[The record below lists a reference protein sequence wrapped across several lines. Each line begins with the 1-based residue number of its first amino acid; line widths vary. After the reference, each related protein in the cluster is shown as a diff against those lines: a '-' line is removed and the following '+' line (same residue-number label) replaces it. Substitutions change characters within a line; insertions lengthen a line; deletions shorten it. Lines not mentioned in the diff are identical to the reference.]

1 MEIDSSSRGAR
12 LAWLPLIALLA
23 LLLGNLFVRVALIT
37 GHGTYPIESDEWF
50 LAKKALRVVQT
61 GDANPGWF
69 KYGSLPIYLAASGI
83 AAGSQIESALGN
95 LDAVADIRSVGYPFY
110 SHPWTMLIPR
120 LGFALI
126 SILGLLAAG
135 ALGWGLERRP
145 AAALMPIA
153 ALTCSTF
160 YLRQSWSYL
169 NVDIVASALCL
180 IALAYLVHTLHRQD
194 LIARVLVPAAF
205 CGAVVAT
212 KYNSGLIGLP
222 FLIVLIRARRYGSA
236 VLLLVASLAA
246 FFIFQPFALLDH
258 TRFISDALEE
268 MKHYRVG
275 RSKYS
280 EEPGLAQLV
289 RYLADLGRDFGW
301 PLFACAIL
309 GIKRA
314 FSRDRATT
322 WLALAF
328 PLAVLLHM
336 STQRLH
342 ITRTVLPAFA
352 VLSVFMGLGVVTC
365 WDFALRW
372 VRAGGEPRT
381 RMIAAS
387 VVGCVAASL
396 TFGPGALRL
405 ARAVSDRFDSRVHV
419 GQWLHAN
426 AQAPCTVIVPE
437 QLVIDPRDLS
447 RCTLVR
453 ADLKSTAHAKAATP
467 THADAATHE
476 HYALFAKFDTTHEQ
490 AKSRTRA
497 WDELLRAAN
506 PVLYTGH
513 RDAKLT
519 STRSNQSVS
528 NPRLT
533 LYRFAPLE

>member
-1 MEIDSSSRGAR
+1 MEIRSSSRGAHA
-12 LAWLPLIALLA
+12 AWLPLGVLLV
-23 LLLGNLFVRVALIT
+23 LLLGNLLLRVALIS

-83 AAGSQIESALGN
+83 AAGSQLESALGN
-95 LDAVADIRSVGYPFY
+95 LESVADVKSVGYPFY
-110 SHPWTMLIPR
+110 SHPWTMLVPR
-120 LGFALI
+120 LGFALV

-153 ALTCSTF
+153 ALSCSAF

-169 NVDIVASALCL
+169 NVDIIASALCL
-180 IALAYLVHTLHRQD
+180 LALAYLVHTLQRHD
-194 LIARVLVPAAF
+194 LLARVLVPAAF

-222 FLIVLIRARRYGSA
+222 FLIVLLRARRYA
-236 VLLLVASLAA
+236 WAALLLGASLVA
-246 FFIFQPFALLDH
+246 FFVFQPFALLDH

-275 RSKYS
+275 RSKYA
-280 EEPGLAQLV
+280 EEPGLPQLV
-289 RYLADLGRDFGW
+289 HYLADLGRDFGW
-301 PLFACAIL
+301 PLCVCAAL

-314 FSRDRATT
+314 FSRDRVAT
-322 WLALAF
+322 WLVLAF
-328 PLAVLLHM
+328 PLAMLLHM

-352 VLSVFMGLGVVTC
+352 VLSVFMGLGVVAC

-372 VRAGGEPRT
+372 VRGGGAPRS

-387 VVGCVAASL
+387 VVGCAASML
-396 TFGPGALRL
+396 IFGPGALRL
-405 ARAVSDRFDSRVHV
+405 AHSFSDRFDSRVHV
-419 GQWLHAN
+419 AQWLQAN
-426 AQAPCTVIVPE
+426 AQAPCTILVPE

-447 RCTLVR
+447 RCTIVR
-453 ADLKSTAHAKAATP
+453 ADLKTASQAKAAVPTQARGTP
-467 THADAATHE
+467 GE
-476 HYALFAKFDTTHEQ
+476 HYALSAAFDSAHEQ
-490 AKSRTRA
+490 AKSRGHA
-497 WDELLRAAN
+497 WDELVRAAN
-506 PVLYTGH
+506 PVFSAGR

-519 STRSNQSVS
+519 ASRSNQSAS
-528 NPRLT
+528 SPRLT
-533 LYRFAPLE
+533 LYRFERLE